1 MKSLIIILLGGG
13 SLLYPASASTQ
24 ALCLAFSP
32 STVSGPVGSTTEV
45 KVVAETFDN
54 LVAIQFPIVY
64 DPAILEFDAVN
75 IPDPSPLP
83 NFFYG
88 TPPMNTSIYGL
99 HSGKVTLV
107 WFDSAG
113 SANSLAPG
121 TLLFTIRFK
130 IKATGSSALAIAN
143 TTTPAISIVGQ
154 NNVTA
159 VFTNPCSPL
168 VGQTDI
174 NNPHGMETSIAP
186 NPFSSNTTLTI
197 NAAEDTETM
206 IYITD
211 IAGKICYQKNMY
223 LKQGITGTEIAC
235 TMLHGAGMYFVHLVT
250 DRAHVVQSIV
260 YQ

>member
-1 MKSLIIILLGGG
+1 MKSLIIILWGGA
-13 SLLYPASASTQ
+13 SLLFPASATTQ

-32 STVSGPVGSTTEV
+32 STVSGPVGSTIEV
-45 KVVAETFDN
+45 NTVAVTFDD

-64 DPAILEFDAVN
+64 DPAILEFDTVLM
-75 IPDPSPLP
+75 PVPSPLP

-99 HSGKVTLV
+99 NPGKVTLV
-107 WFDSAG
+107 WFDPAG
-113 SANSLAPG
+113 LANSLASG

-130 IKATGSSALAIAN
+130 IKAIGSSAIAIAN
-143 TTTPAISIVGQ
+143 TTTPAISVTGA
-154 NNVTA
+154 NNIAA

-174 NNPHGMETSIAP
+174 NNPQGMETYIAP
-186 NPFSSNTTLTI
+186 NPFSSITTLTI